1 MKKVRLGK
9 RLLLGLLA
17 ACVGFSTVPA
27 QAEIYGVDYSG
38 FHAGVGLSAA
48 MGTFHTNNSNFGA
61 GGVVNGDKDNSWFE
75 VYIMP
80 SLNMS
85 YDTGKFGTFYG
96 EFSYVGT
103 QTFGGVDPIGFS
115 TTFGGSENPGDWESE
130 LFYAGWKSGNLIPG
144 LPENVIDIS
153 FGEQVFSIGDGF
165 LIADA
170 EFDGAKGCYWIAPH
184 KSFRETG
191 ILKINTEPVR
201 ADFFYLKSDKD
212 YADTELYGVN
222 VEYIKEGFGTL
233 GASWMT
239 VTNANEFYE
248 DGVTENSYA
257 NRDGMD
263 IWSVRFQGNPLT
275 AWGLEE
281 LFLSGE
287 YADES
292 GGDRADV
299 DAYGYYVEAG
309 WTFSNLPWTPTL
321 SYRYA
326 FFSGDET
333 DTDDYEAFD
342 PMFYGFL
349 RGWGTHFMGEVVG
362 EYHLFNSNQHIQMV
376 HLNLVP
382 TDKLSV
388 GAIYYNFK
396 LDQNNIFG
404 TPVTSDEY
412 ADEINLY
419 ADYALN
425 DNVWISGVFGCA
437 FPGEAAEQYRGDD
450 QAMMIVEAYVSFYF

>member
-1 MKKVRLGK
+1 LGK
-9 RLLLGLLA
+9 GLLLGLLA
-17 ACVGFSTVPA
+17 VCVGLGTIPA
-27 QAEIYGVDYSG
+27 QAEIYGVDYKG
-38 FHAGVGLSAA
+38 LHAGVGLSAA
-48 MGTFHTNNSNFGA
+48 MGTFHTNNSNFGV

-115 TTFGGSENPGDWESE
+115 TTYGGSENPGDWESE

-153 FGEQVFSIGDGF
+153 YGEQVFSIGDGF

-184 KSFRETG
+184 KSFRESA
-191 ILKINTEPVR
+191 ILKVNTEPVR

-248 DGVTENSYA
+248 DGVTENFYA

-263 IWSVRFQGNPLT
+263 IWGLRFQGNPLT

-281 LFLSGE
+281 LSGPVNMPMSPAATGPMSTLTATMWRPVGPSVICPGLPLS
-287 YADES
+287 AT
-292 GGDRADV
+292 V
-299 DAYGYYVEAG
+299 
-309 WTFSNLPWTPTL
+309 TL
-321 SYRYA
+321 SSPA
-326 FFSGDET
+326 T
-333 DTDDYEAFD
+333 K
-342 PMFYGFL
+342 P
-349 RGWGTHFMGEVVG
+349 
-362 EYHLFNSNQHIQMV
+362 I
-376 HLNLVP
+376 P
-382 TDKLSV
+382 TITKPSTPCFTV
-388 GAIYYNFK
+388 SCAAGAPISWARWSAST
-396 LDQNNIFG
+396 ICS
-404 TPVTSDEY
+404 TATS
-412 ADEINLY
+412 
-419 ADYALN
+419 
-425 DNVWISGVFGCA
+425 ISRW
-437 FPGEAAEQYRGDD
+437 YT
-450 QAMMIVEAYVSFYF
+450 